1 MAGDFYDYA
10 RIFVQ
15 AGDGGDGAATFRREK
30 YVPRGGPDGGD
41 GGRGGHIYL
50 VADPGL
56 NTLLPFRERTRFV
69 AERGG
74 NGGRSRKHG
83 RNGRDIFIR
92 VPVGTVART
101 IIDGETYTVDLDA
114 PGLRLIA
121 ARGGRGGLGNVHF
134 ATSSYQVP
142 RIAELGEPGERREI
156 ELELKLL
163 ADVGLV
169 GFPNA
174 GKSTLLSVISAARP
188 KIAPYPFTTLQPNLG
203 VVEVGDY
210 SFVVADIPGLIEGAH
225 RGVGLGFSFLRHI
238 ERTRLLIHIIDA
250 AGVDGRDPVGD
261 FHAINEE
268 LRLYQPELA
277 QRPQIVAL
285 NKADLPEAQV
295 NLSRLRHAL
304 PLSEHD
310 VFVISAATREGVD
323 ALLQRVAGRLK
334 EMPAPH
340 RAPRDETLT
349 WPVPDVDERQYTIER
364 TSDGWRVRG
373 RKIERL
379 ISMTNFAQPDAI
391 MRIQRVIEASGI
403 GAALQEAG
411 IQNGDIVYIEKAAFE
426 WEDGEI
432 TYLMPGVR

>member
-114 PGLRLIA
+114 PGLRLLA

-134 ATSSYQVP
+134 ATSSYQV
-142 RIAELGEPGERREI
+142 
-156 ELELKLL
+156 
-163 ADVGLV
+163 
-169 GFPNA
+169 
-174 GKSTLLSVISAARP
+174 
-188 KIAPYPFTTLQPNLG
+188 
-203 VVEVGDY
+203 
-210 SFVVADIPGLIEGAH
+210 
-225 RGVGLGFSFLRHI
+225 
-238 ERTRLLIHIIDA
+238 RLLIHIIDA
-250 AGVDGRDPVGD
+250 AGVDGRDPVDD
-261 FHAINEE
+261 FHGINEE

-285 NKADLPEAQV
+285 NKADLPAAQA
-295 NLSRLRHAL
+295 NLSRLRRAL
-304 PLSEHD
+304 PLPEDD

-391 MRIQRVIEASGI
+391 MRIQRVLEASGI

-411 IQNGDIVYIEKAAFE
+411 IQNGDVVYIEKAAFE
-426 WEDGEI
+426 WEGGEI

>member
-1 MAGDFYDYA
+1 
-10 RIFVQ
+10 
-15 AGDGGDGAATFRREK
+15 
-30 YVPRGGPDGGD
+30 
-41 GGRGGHIYL
+41 
-50 VADPGL
+50 
-56 NTLLPFRERTRFV
+56 
-69 AERGG
+69 
-74 NGGRSRKHG
+74 
-83 RNGRDIFIR
+83 
-92 VPVGTVART
+92 
-101 IIDGETYTVDLDA
+101 
-114 PGLRLIA
+114 
-121 ARGGRGGLGNVHF
+121 
-134 ATSSYQVP
+134 
-142 RIAELGEPGERREI
+142 
-156 ELELKLL
+156 
-163 ADVGLV
+163 
-169 GFPNA
+169 
-174 GKSTLLSVISAARP
+174 LSVISAARP

-285 NKADLPEAQV
+285 NKADLPEAQA

-304 PLSEHD
+304 PLPEHD

-391 MRIQRVIEASGI
+391 MRIQRVLEASGI
-403 GAALQEAG
+403 SAALQEAG